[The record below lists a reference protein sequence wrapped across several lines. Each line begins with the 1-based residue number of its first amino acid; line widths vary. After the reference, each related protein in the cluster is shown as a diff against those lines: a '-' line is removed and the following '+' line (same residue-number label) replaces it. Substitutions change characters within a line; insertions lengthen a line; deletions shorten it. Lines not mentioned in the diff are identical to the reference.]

1 MTDKMFMV
9 LGTILI
15 DYYKNKS
22 EKSDKTI
29 TQQEEKIAQQ
39 KERIEQLEAE
49 NKQLKELLEGK
60 AESKAAKKPVF
71 TENYSLDKNKRKRK
85 RRKKSTGRRRHELK
99 RDMTQDQYDIYWQN
113 ANPDACVLR
122 REQFAWRII
131 DGKALYIGY
140 NIYDV
145 PNSKELPLPS
155 GLRNSRSEYG
165 IEIILILAFLH
176 YFVGVSIDKAR
187 DIMQFFLGL
196 DLSKSQADSLLSQLA
211 ADWNEQYDT
220 ITELIALSLI
230 VYIDETGWKVG
241 KKSCY
246 TWVFSTAM
254 HVLFSCGVGRS
265 KTEAEKILGPLFAG
279 IGVTDDYC
287 AYKKLFTEHQLCWA
301 HLIRKAIKLALQHP
315 EEKQYATFL
324 DELFSIYQEAVRYQ
338 KDGRLSI
345 GRAQK
350 ALDLQEKIHS
360 LCTRHGETIDED
372 TMPDREATFIRLQNE
387 LVDNVDCLFVFVE
400 HPQVEPTNNRSE
412 RNVRCEAEIR
422 KGGRTSKSEIGA
434 RRRSI
439 IMTVLMSLRTRFTKF
454 TLNTLLLEVE
464 QWVEQGYSIFERELA
479 ELKMANAPPSGQTVS
494 F

>member
-1 MTDKMFMV
+1 MAFNQKADNDND
-9 LGTILI
+9 LLEQ
-15 DYYKNKS
+15 YR
-22 EKSDKTI
+22 KT
-29 TQQEEKIAQQ
+29 IAQQ
-39 KERIEQLEAE
+39 AEQI
-49 NKQLKELLEGK
+49 KQLKAEIEELKKLLGEK
-60 AESKAAKKPVF
+60 ADSKAAKKPKF
-71 TENYSLDKNKRKRK
+71 TENYSLDKNQRKK
-85 RRKKSTGRRRHELK
+85 KPRKKSTGRRSREVK
-99 RDMTQDQYDIYWQN
+99 RDMIKENYDIYWEN
-113 ANPDACVLR
+113 ANPDECVLH

-131 DGKALYIGY
+131 DGKAIYTGY
-140 NIYDV
+140 NIYDL
-145 PNSKELPLPS
+145 PNSKELPLPL

-196 DLSKSQADSLLSQLA
+196 DLSKSQANSLLSQLA
-211 ADWNEQYDT
+211 ADWDEQYDT

-241 KKSCY
+241 KKACY
-246 TWVFSTAM
+246 TWVFSTAL

-279 IGVTDDYC
+279 IGVTDDYS
-287 AYKKLFTEHQLCWA
+287 AYKTLFTQHQLCWA
-301 HLIRKAIKLALQHP
+301 HLLRKAIKLALQHP
-315 EEKQYATFL
+315 DEKQYATFL

-350 ALDLQEKIHS
+350 GLDLQEKIRS

-372 TMPDREATFIRLQNE
+372 ILSEHEAIFIRLQNE

-400 HPQVEPTNNRSE
+400 YPEVEPTNNRSE
-412 RNVRCEAEIR
+412 RNVRSEAEIR
-422 KGGRTSKSEIGA
+422 KGGRTSKSDEGA
-434 RRRSI
+434 KRRSI

-454 TLNTLLLEVE
+454 TLNTLLREVE
-464 QWVEQGYSIFERELA
+464 QWVEQGRSIFEKELA
-479 ELKMANAPPSGQTVS
+479 ELKMANAPPL
-494 F
+494 

>member
-1 MTDKMFMV
+1 MTATNTNTND
-9 LGTILI
+9 
-15 DYYKNKS
+15 N
-22 EKSDKTI
+22 
-29 TQQEEKIAQQ
+29 
-39 KERIEQLEAE
+39 
-49 NKQLKELLEGK
+49 ELLEQYRKTISQQAERIKQMEAEIEELKKLLGKK

-85 RRKKSTGRRRHELK
+85 RRKKSTGRRPHELK
-99 RDMTQDQYDIYWQN
+99 RDMIEHQYDIYWEK
-113 ANPDACVLR
+113 ANPDECVLHR
-122 REQFAWRII
+122 TQFAWHIL
-131 DGKALYIGY
+131 DGKAIYIGY
-140 NIYDV
+140 NIYDL
-145 PNSKELPLPS
+145 PDSKALPLPP

-176 YFVGVSIDKAR
+176 YFIGVSIDKAR
-187 DIMQFFLGL
+187 DIMQFFMGL
-196 DLSKSQADSLLSQLA
+196 ELSKSQADSLLRQLA
-211 ADWNEQYDT
+211 VDWNEQYDT
-220 ITELIALSLI
+220 ITELIALSLV

-241 KKSCY
+241 KQSCY

-265 KTEAEKILGPLFAG
+265 KAEAEKILGPLFAG

-287 AYKKLFTEHQLCWA
+287 AYKKLFTQHQLCWA

-315 EEKQYATFL
+315 DERQYATFL

-350 ALDLQEKIHS
+350 VLDLQEKIRS

-372 TMPDREATFIRLQNE
+372 TMPAHEATFIHLQNE
-387 LVDNVDCLFVFVE
+387 LVDNVDCLFVFVK

-422 KGGRTSKSEIGA
+422 KGGRTSKSQDGA
-434 RRRSI
+434 KRRSI

-454 TLNTLLLEVE
+454 TLTILLKEVE
-464 QWVEQGYSIFERELA
+464 QWIEQGVSVFEKELA
-479 ELKMANAPPSGQTVS
+479 ELKMANAPPAGSAVS